1 MGSPMPKTCRPF
13 YLALKYTCILGN
25 QLANRN
31 LHGICTCTCRSCC
44 PIVFFLCL
52 LGSTSLLVIFDRH
65 FEFVQPTCQ
74 GAYLLA
80 TLMHNWHRPLYTRRG
95 GKRIIK
101 VPQLFYDQKHSF
113 NKNNCHH
120 IQTWLQDWAS
130 TQATQTRAVLGH
142 LHTLARKSVS
152 SRHRKGWVDE
162 FLDVHTGI
170 VFWSLPMWCRNQK
183 IHVLKTLY
191 LRLTGKQVWWL
202 HWENKQ
208 ETCDKTFQCL
218 QEDTL
223 PAEPTVAPEEAVWLW
238 NFNGFIC

>member
-1 MGSPMPKTCRPF
+1 MESAHVHVDPV
-13 YLALKYTCILGN
+13 A
-25 QLANRN
+25 QLF
-31 LHGICTCTCRSCC
+31 
-44 PIVFFLCL
+44 FFLCL

-120 IQTWLQDWAS
+120 IQSWLQDWAS

-162 FLDVHTGI
+162 FFGCPYRD
-170 VFWSLPMWCRNQK
+170 S
-183 IHVLKTLY
+183 VLKPANVM
-191 LRLTGKQVWWL
+191 QEP
-202 HWENKQ
+202 ENP
-208 ETCDKTFQCL
+208 CS
-218 QEDTL
+218 EDTL
-223 PAEPTVAPEEAVWLW
+223 PSADW
-238 NFNGFIC
+238 